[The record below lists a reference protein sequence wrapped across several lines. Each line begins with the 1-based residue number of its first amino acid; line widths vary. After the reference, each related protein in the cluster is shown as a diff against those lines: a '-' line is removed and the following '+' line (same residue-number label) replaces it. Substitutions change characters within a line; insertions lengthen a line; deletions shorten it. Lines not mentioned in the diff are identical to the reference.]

1 MFTKSRRKT
10 SMFSDA
16 RDRGRYGR
24 RRQSL
29 PTPWLIAA
37 LPLALLVV
45 ELLLRVGVGIAGKSN
60 ELNAYQGEPPI
71 ATAYRFKPFTSEQ
84 KPVQG
89 VPGYGGLAVQ
99 ANPLTGYQLMPKQ
112 ENAALQINAQGLR
125 SSEDIPIAKPT
136 GEIRILVIGG
146 STAFGSL
153 ASNNQTTFAH
163 HLENR
168 LNQQVKEQKG
178 QNKKY
183 RPDVLPFFADEME
196 KVLKLP
202 PKIADARYRV
212 INAAVPGYLSSN
224 TLADYATRLQ
234 AYQPNVVVLMD
245 GYEDLLS
252 GGNAAQLPTD
262 QLAAHPVA
270 HLGGSLREGFQGF
283 FNHLY
288 ITKALRYW
296 VLKPEP
302 SIEQLVNPLGS
313 SGKSLADQLSADAT
327 GLNPRIDRYQQNLA
341 QLALR
346 RGLIPRTAPTRS
358 REANRGRE
366 ATTGSIGEQL
376 SGTGEDRLHRARS
389 GRPKRQNQTQQS
401 DHRPLGQNPK
411 SSGWRCFPR
420 HRAFDRQCP
429 GCRQRSV
436 VSDDRP
442 HAPSQTQAVF
452 STLRSQRGFNSRWFG
467 IGSLQHSR
475 QCGFADYW

>member
-1 MFTKSRRKT
+1 MCSRINLLNLVVTRPLEMFTKSRRKT

-24 RRQSL
+24 RRQSI

-37 LPLALLVV
+37 IPVTLLAV
-45 ELLLRVGVGIAGKSN
+45 ELLLRVGVGFAGKTA

-71 ATAYRFKPFTSEQ
+71 ATAYRFKPFTSDQ

-99 ANPLTGYQLMPKQ
+99 AHPLTGYALMPQ
-112 ENAALQINAQGLR
+112 QGNAALQINAQGLR
-125 SSEDIPIAKPT
+125 SSEDIPIGKPT
-136 GEIRILVIGG
+136 GEVRILVIGG

-163 HLENR
+163 QLENR

-178 QNKKY
+178 NTTKY

-224 TLADYATRLQ
+224 TLADYTTRLQ
-234 AYQPNVVVLMD
+234 AYQPNVVVLMN

-252 GGNAAQLPTD
+252 DRAAAQLPTD
-262 QLAAHPVA
+262 QLAAHPWA
-270 HLGGSLREGFQGF
+270 HLGSSLREGFQGI

-296 VLKPEP
+296 VLKPAP
-302 SIEQLVNPLGS
+302 KLEQLVNPLS
-313 SGKSLADQLSADAT
+313 PDGKNLADQLSADAN
-327 GLNPRIDRYQQNLA
+327 GLTPRVDRYQQNLA
-341 QLALR
+341 QLATLTQSTKTPFVVALSPELHQR
-346 RGLIPRTAPTRS
+346 ETAKQTEAEKQRLSALGNPYQERVKTGYTALDRAVKTVKTKHSNLIIVPLDKTLNQVDGDVFRDTVNLTDNAQIAVS
-358 REANRGRE
+358 
-366 ATTGSIGEQL
+366 
-376 SGTGEDRLHRARS
+376 DRLY
-389 GRPKRQNQTQQS
+389 QTI
-401 DHRPLGQNPK
+401 
-411 SSGWRCFPR
+411 
-420 HRAFDRQCP
+420 
-429 GCRQRSV
+429 
-436 VSDDRP
+436 
-442 HAPSQTQAVF
+442 APMLLVKPMPFVPS
-452 STLRSQRGFNSRWFG
+452 
-467 IGSLQHSR
+467 
-475 QCGFADYW
+475 

>member
-1 MFTKSRRKT
+1 MCHARMCSRINLLNLVVTWPLEMFTKPRRQT
-10 SMFSDA
+10 SIFSNA
-16 RDRGRYGR
+16 RDRARYGR
-24 RRQSL
+24 RQAL
-29 PTPWLIAA
+29 PAPWLIAA
-37 LPLALLVV
+37 FPVALLAV
-45 ELLLRVGVGIAGKSN
+45 ELLLRVGVGIAGKGA
-60 ELNAYQGEPPI
+60 EFNAYQGEPPI

-125 SSEDIPIAKPT
+125 SAEDIPIAKPT
-136 GEIRILVIGG
+136 GEVRILVIGG

-163 HLENR
+163 QLETR
-168 LNQQVKEQKG
+168 LNQQVKEQKS
-178 QNKKY
+178 NTTKY

-224 TLADYATRLQ
+224 TLADYTTRLQ

-245 GYEDLLS
+245 GYADLLS
-252 GGNAAQLPTD
+252 GANAAQLPTD

-270 HLGGSLREGFQGF
+270 HLGGSLREGFQGL

-302 SIEQLVNPLGS
+302 KLEQLVNPLS
-313 SGKSLADQLSADAT
+313 PDGKNLTDQLSADAN
-327 GLNPRIDRYQQNLA
+327 GLTPRIDRYQQNLK
-341 QLALR
+341 QLAILTQSTKTPFVVA
-346 RGLIPRTAPTRS
+346 LSPELHQ
-358 REANRGRE
+358 REAAKQTPAEKQRLAALGNTYQERVK
-366 ATTGSIGEQL
+366 TGYGALDRAVQSVKAKHSNLIIVPLTKTLNQVEGDVFQDTVHL
-376 SGTGEDRLHRARS
+376 TDKAQSAVSDRLYQTIAPMLQVK
-389 GRPKRQNQTQQS
+389 PK
-401 DHRPLGQNPK
+401 P
-411 SSGWRCFPR
+411 F
-420 HRAFDRQCP
+420 
-429 GCRQRSV
+429 
-436 VSDDRP
+436 
-442 HAPSQTQAVF
+442 AP
-452 STLRSQRGFNSRWFG
+452 
-467 IGSLQHSR
+467 
-475 QCGFADYW
+475 

>member
-1 MFTKSRRKT
+1 MFTKPRRQT
-10 SMFSDA
+10 SIFSNS
-16 RDRGRYGR
+16 RDRSRYGR

-37 LPLALLVV
+37 LPVTLLAV
-45 ELLLRVGVGIAGKSN
+45 ELLLRIGVGIAGKTT

-84 KPVQG
+84 QPVQG

-112 ENAALQINAQGLR
+112 QNAALQINAQGLR
-125 SSEDIPIAKPT
+125 SSEDISIAKPAN
-136 GEIRILVIGG
+136 EVRILVIGG

-163 HLENR
+163 QLE
-168 LNQQVKEQKG
+168 NQQVKEQKG
-178 QNKKY
+178 NTTKY

-224 TLADYATRLQ
+224 TLADFSTRLQ
-234 AYQPNVVVLMD
+234 AYQPNVVVLMN

-252 GGNAAQLPTD
+252 GANAAQLPTD

-270 HLGGSLREGFQGF
+270 HLGGSLREGFQGI

-302 SIEQLVNPLGS
+302 TIEQLVNPLGPV
-313 SGKSLADQLSADAT
+313 GKSLADQLSADAN
-327 GLNPRIDRYQQNLA
+327 GLNPRVDRYQQNLA
-341 QLALR
+341 QLATLTQSTKTPFVVV
-346 RGLIPRTAPTRS
+346 LSPALHQ
-358 REANRGRE
+358 REA
-366 ATTGSIGEQL
+366 A
-376 SGTGEDRLHRARS
+376 
-389 GRPKRQNQTQQS
+389 K
-401 DHRPLGQNPK
+401 
-411 SSGWRCFPR
+411 
-420 HRAFDRQCP
+420 
-429 GCRQRSV
+429 
-436 VSDDRP
+436 
-442 HAPSQTQAVF
+442 QTQAEKQRLTALGDSYQERVKTGYAALDRAIQTVKSKHRNLIIVPLDKTLNQVDGEAFRDTVHLTDDAQIAVSDRLYQTIAPMLLVKPKPF
-452 STLRSQRGFNSRWFG
+452 SP
-467 IGSLQHSR
+467 
-475 QCGFADYW
+475 

>member
-1 MFTKSRRKT
+1 MCSRINLLNFVVTWPLVMFTKSRRKT

-24 RRQSL
+24 RRQSI
-29 PTPWLIAA
+29 PMPWLIAA
-37 LPLALLVV
+37 IPVTLLAV
-45 ELLLRVGVGIAGKSN
+45 ELLLRIGVGFAGKTA

-71 ATAYRFKPFTSEQ
+71 ATNYRFKPFTSTQ
-84 KPVQG
+84 QPVQG

-99 ANPLTGYQLMPKQ
+99 AHPLKGYQLMPKQ

-125 SSEDIPIAKPT
+125 SSDDIPIAKPT
-136 GEIRILVIGG
+136 GEVRILVIGG

-163 HLENR
+163 QLENR

-178 QNKKY
+178 NTTKY

-224 TLADYATRLQ
+224 TLADYTTRLQ

-252 GGNAAQLPTD
+252 DRAAGQLPTD
-262 QLAAHPVA
+262 QLAAHPWA
-270 HLGGSLREGFQGF
+270 HLGGSLREGFQGI

-302 SIEQLVNPLGS
+302 KLEQLVNPLGAD
-313 SGKSLADQLSADAT
+313 GKNLADQLSADAN
-327 GLNPRIDRYQQNLA
+327 GLTPRIDRYQQNLA
-341 QLALR
+341 QLATLTQSTKTPFVVALSPELHQR
-346 RGLIPRTAPTRS
+346 ETAKQTPAEKQRLAALGNSYQERVKTGYSALDRAIQTVKSKHSNLIIVPLAKTLNQVDG
-358 REANRGRE
+358 EAFRDTVNLTDN
-366 ATTGSIGEQL
+366 AQIAVS
-376 SGTGEDRLHRARS
+376 DRLYQTIS
-389 GRPKRQNQTQQS
+389 PMLLVKPK
-401 DHRPLGQNPK
+401 P
-411 SSGWRCFPR
+411 
-420 HRAFDRQCP
+420 
-429 GCRQRSV
+429 
-436 VSDDRP
+436 
-442 HAPSQTQAVF
+442 F
-452 STLRSQRGFNSRWFG
+452 SN
-467 IGSLQHSR
+467 
-475 QCGFADYW
+475 

>member
-24 RRQSL
+24 RRQSI

-37 LPLALLVV
+37 IPVTLLAV
-45 ELLLRVGVGIAGKSN
+45 ELLLRIGVGFAGKTA

-71 ATAYRFKPFTSEQ
+71 ATAYRFKPFTSDQ

-99 ANPLTGYQLMPKQ
+99 AHPLTGYALMPQ
-112 ENAALQINAQGLR
+112 QGNAALQINAQGLR
-125 SSEDIPIAKPT
+125 SSEDIPIGKPAN
-136 GEIRILVIGG
+136 EVRILVIGG

-163 HLENR
+163 QLENR

-178 QNKKY
+178 NTTKY

-224 TLADYATRLQ
+224 TLADYTTRLQ
-234 AYQPNVVVLMD
+234 AYQPNVVVLMN

-252 GGNAAQLPTD
+252 DRAAAQLPTD
-262 QLAAHPVA
+262 QLAAHPWA
-270 HLGGSLREGFQGF
+270 HLGSSLREGFQGI

-296 VLKPEP
+296 VLKPAP
-302 SIEQLVNPLGS
+302 KLEQLVNPLS
-313 SGKSLADQLSADAT
+313 PDGKNLADQLSADAN
-327 GLNPRIDRYQQNLA
+327 GLTPRVDRYQQNLA
-341 QLALR
+341 QLATLTQSTKTPFVVALSPELHQR
-346 RGLIPRTAPTRS
+346 ETAKQTEAEKQRLSALGNPYQERVKTGYTALDRAVKTVKTKHSNLIIVPLDKTLNQVDGDVFRDTVNLTDNAQIAVS
-358 REANRGRE
+358 
-366 ATTGSIGEQL
+366 
-376 SGTGEDRLHRARS
+376 DRLYQTIAPMLLVK
-389 GRPKRQNQTQQS
+389 PK
-401 DHRPLGQNPK
+401 P
-411 SSGWRCFPR
+411 F
-420 HRAFDRQCP
+420 
-429 GCRQRSV
+429 V
-436 VSDDRP
+436 
-442 HAPSQTQAVF
+442 PS
-452 STLRSQRGFNSRWFG
+452 
-467 IGSLQHSR
+467 
-475 QCGFADYW
+475 

>member
-1 MFTKSRRKT
+1 MCSRINLLNLVVTRPLEMFTKSRRKT

-24 RRQSL
+24 RRQSI

-37 LPLALLVV
+37 IPVTLLAV
-45 ELLLRVGVGIAGKSN
+45 ELLLRVGVGFAGKTA

-71 ATAYRFKPFTSEQ
+71 ATAYRFKPFTSDQ

-99 ANPLTGYQLMPKQ
+99 AHPLTGYALMPQ
-112 ENAALQINAQGLR
+112 QGNAALQINAQGLR
-125 SSEDIPIAKPT
+125 SSEDIPIGKPAN
-136 GEIRILVIGG
+136 EVRILVIGG

-163 HLENR
+163 QLENR

-178 QNKKY
+178 NTTKY

-224 TLADYATRLQ
+224 TLADYTTRLQ
-234 AYQPNVVVLMD
+234 AYQPNVVVLMN

-252 GGNAAQLPTD
+252 DRAAAQLPTD
-262 QLAAHPVA
+262 QLAAHPWA
-270 HLGGSLREGFQGF
+270 HLGSSLREGFQGI

-296 VLKPEP
+296 VLKPAP
-302 SIEQLVNPLGS
+302 KLEQLVNPLS
-313 SGKSLADQLSADAT
+313 PDGKNLADQLSADAN
-327 GLNPRIDRYQQNLA
+327 GLTPRVDRYQQNLA
-341 QLALR
+341 QLATLTQSTKTPFVVALSPELHQR
-346 RGLIPRTAPTRS
+346 ETAKQTEAEKQRLSALGNPYQERVKTGYTALDRAVKTVKTKHSNLIIVPLDKTLNQVDGDVFRDTVNLTDNAQIAVS
-358 REANRGRE
+358 
-366 ATTGSIGEQL
+366 
-376 SGTGEDRLHRARS
+376 DRLYQTIAPMLLVK
-389 GRPKRQNQTQQS
+389 PK
-401 DHRPLGQNPK
+401 P
-411 SSGWRCFPR
+411 F
-420 HRAFDRQCP
+420 
-429 GCRQRSV
+429 V
-436 VSDDRP
+436 
-442 HAPSQTQAVF
+442 PS
-452 STLRSQRGFNSRWFG
+452 
-467 IGSLQHSR
+467 
-475 QCGFADYW
+475 